1 MEHLQQNI
9 NLPLE
14 ARTEAFNGGGLVPT
28 PFTGGTSTTV
38 LLFASAATITGP
50 QGNVAIPTWITA
62 TNDAALGTIVT
73 IFKPGFYV
81 VDFEVQVT
89 ATAMAG
95 FDVTL
100 GVSQDVAAGGL
111 TAVPAFATAGMLAV
125 ARQVSIATETQI
137 PIKLSVPV
145 SVSPEQS
152 IAGTLI
158 RFHGALTGGGP
169 PVDALIAGAGGAW
182 FRVRRVNQ
190 LHQ

>member
-9 NLPLE
+9 NQPLE
-14 ARTEAFNGGGLVPT
+14 ARVEAFNGGGLVAT

-38 LLFASAATITGP
+38 LLFTAAATITGP
-50 QGNVAIPTWITA
+50 QGNVAIPSWITA

-73 IFKPGFYV
+73 IFKPGFYI
-81 VDFEVQVT
+81 VDLHVQVT

-95 FDVTL
+95 FDVVL

-111 TAVPAFATAGMLAV
+111 TAVPAFATSGMLAV
-125 ARQVSIATETQI
+125 ERQVSIATETQI
-137 PIKLSVPV
+137 PIDITVPL

-152 IAGTLI
+152 IAGSLV
-158 RFHGALTGGGP
+158 RFHAALQAGGP